1 VRASAAME
9 PVLGGRDD
17 QDLRDAAPREYPAAM
32 EPVLGGRDDH
42 SDAAKRVC
50 DT

>member
-1 VRASAAME
+1 ME